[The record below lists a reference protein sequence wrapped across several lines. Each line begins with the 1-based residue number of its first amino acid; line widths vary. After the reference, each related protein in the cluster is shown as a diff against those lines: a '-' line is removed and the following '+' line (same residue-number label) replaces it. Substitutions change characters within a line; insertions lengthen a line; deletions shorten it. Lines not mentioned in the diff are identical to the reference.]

1 MDYKYWTVI
10 ALKLWDSLPPLDLK
24 AIPLVVGV
32 RFTKTMKQDDFN
44 LQLFDL
50 NFEPDFDLQERY
62 ELPDRISFG
71 DPGRLFDDE
80 TSIS

>member
-1 MDYKYWTVI
+1 V
-10 ALKLWDSLPPLDLK
+10 
-24 AIPLVVGV
+24 
-32 RFTKTMKQDDFN
+32 KQDDLN

-50 NFEPDFDLQERY
+50 NFEPDFDLQEKY